1 MGEDLKAE
9 NPEAWGAYIDVVDM
23 LSAAG
28 MSSDETETEATR
40 NKLKVV
46 RRHQKNWRSPDLS
59 RFFESVD
66 QRHKPR
72 AQGNKPYQRLPSKG
86 DREPKDYKAVR
97 GLPQNFYRATWYWSL
112 HQVDRKG
119 LNAKEEMTLPDL
131 AACVQFPFAR
141 PDFI

>member
-72 AQGNKPYQRLPSKG
+72 AQGNKPYQ
-86 DREPKDYKAVR
+86 
-97 GLPQNFYRATWYWSL
+97 
-112 HQVDRKG
+112 
-119 LNAKEEMTLPDL
+119 
-131 AACVQFPFAR
+131 
-141 PDFI
+141 